1 MNYWVIQDLRGRISA
16 VGPYKSS
23 AARDRRLEKIK
34 GGEVSAF
41 RSLETDPKLVI
52 QEYRDERIKVL

>member
-16 VGPYKSS
+16 IGPYKSRE
-23 AARDRRLEKIK
+23 ARDRRLEKTT

-41 RSLETDPKLVI
+41 RSLETDPELVI
-52 QEYRDERIKVL
+52 QEYKDER